1 MSEGAPTIKDVAERA
16 GVSVTTVTNVLYGR
30 GGRFSEETRVR
41 VLQAVEELGYRPN
54 QVARSLVRR
63 RSHTIGVVVE
73 HFRGA
78 LLGNPYY
85 STLLDGIL
93 AEAVQ
98 SGYQL
103 KIIALERPDPH
114 HARLSTEDGSI
125 DGAILAA
132 PLAQSPLLQ
141 WAERSHTPCVVAGC
155 SPPDLRASCVDVD
168 DEGAVY
174 AAVRWLVELGHR
186 RIAFIAGPS
195 NYWSAQQRER
205 GYLRALH
212 EAGITPTSHWVR
224 RGNYST
230 LSGRLAMERLLQ
242 VRPAFSAVV
251 CCNDWMALGALEVLR
266 RRGVMVPEDLS
277 VLGFDDVE
285 AAAIA
290 SPPLTTIR
298 QPVRE
303 IGIAAARLL
312 IQQIES
318 GQLSTERVIFP
329 GELVQR
335 DSVIPYSPEPPDSTK
350 PPRRLRAR
358 RRRYERL

>member
-1 MSEGAPTIKDVAERA
+1 MSKQTPTIKDVAMRA

-30 GGRFSEETRVR
+30 GGRFSEETRER
-41 VLQAVEELGYRPN
+41 VMQAVEELGYRPN
-54 QVARSLVRR
+54 QIARSLVRR
-63 RSHTIGVVVE
+63 RSNTVGVVVE

-98 SGYQL
+98 AGYQL
-103 KIIALERPDPH
+103 KIIALKRPDPE

-132 PLAQSPLLQ
+132 PLYQSPLLR
-141 WAERSHTPCVVAGC
+141 WIENCNLPRVVAGS
-155 SPPDLRASCVDVD
+155 SPRDLQAACVDVD
-168 DEGAVY
+168 DEGSVYSAVK
-174 AAVRWLVELGHR
+174 WLIDLGHR
-186 RIAFIAGPS
+186 RIAFIAGPV
-195 NYWSAQQRER
+195 NYWSARQREQ
-205 GYLRALH
+205 GYLRALAD
-212 EAGITPTSHWVR
+212 AGITPTPHWIR
-224 RGNYST
+224 RGDYST
-230 LSGRLAMERLLQ
+230 QSGRLAMELLLQ

-251 CCNDWMALGALEVLR
+251 SCNDWMALGALEALR
-266 RRGVMVPEDLS
+266 RKGVLVPEDIS
-277 VLGFDDVE
+277 IVGFDDVE
-285 AAAIA
+285 PASVA

-303 IGIAAARLL
+303 IGMTAARLL

-318 GQLSTERVIFP
+318 GRLSTEHVIFP

-335 DSVIPYSPEPPDSTK
+335 DSVIPYSPEPSDRTK
-350 PPRRLRAR
+350 QHQRTR
-358 RRRYERL
+358 RRRRRC

>member
-1 MSEGAPTIKDVAERA
+1 MPEGTPTIKDVAERA
-16 GVSVTTVTNVLYGR
+16 GVSVTTVTNVLHGR
-30 GGRFSEETRVR
+30 GGRFSEKTRER
-41 VLQAVEELGYRPN
+41 VLRAVEELGYRPN
-54 QVARSLVRR
+54 QIARSLVRR
-63 RSHTIGVVVE
+63 RSNTVGVVVE

-93 AEAVQ
+93 AEAVK

-103 KIIALERPDPH
+103 KIIALNRPDPE
-114 HARLSTEDGSI
+114 HARLSTEDGSV

-132 PLAQSPLLQ
+132 PLYQSPLLQ
-141 WAERSHTPCVVAGC
+141 WVENCNIPRVVAGS
-155 SPPDLRASCVDVD
+155 SPRDLRAACVDVD
-168 DEGAVY
+168 DEGSVY
-174 AAVRWLVELGHR
+174 AAVNWLIELGHR
-186 RIAFIAGPS
+186 RIAFIAGPT
-195 NYWSAQQRER
+195 NYWSARQRER

-212 EAGITPTSHWVR
+212 EAGITPTPHWIR

-230 LSGRLAMERLLQ
+230 LSGRQAMELLLQ

-251 CCNDWMALGALEVLR
+251 SCNDWMALGALEVLR
-266 RRGVMVPEDLS
+266 RKGLLVPDDIS

-285 AAAIA
+285 AAAVA

-303 IGIAAARLL
+303 IGITAARLL

-318 GQLSTERVIFP
+318 GQPSTEHVIFP

-335 DSVIPYSPEPPDSTK
+335 DSVIPCSPEPPDSIKQRQRTR
-350 PPRRLRAR
+350 PR
-358 RRRYERL
+358 RRRC

>member
-1 MSEGAPTIKDVAERA
+1 MPGGTPTIKDVAERA
-16 GVSVTTVTNVLYGR
+16 GVSVTTVTNVLHGR
-30 GGRFSEETRVR
+30 GGRFSEETRER
-41 VLQAVEELGYRPN
+41 VMQAVEELGYRPN
-54 QVARSLVRR
+54 QIARSLVRR
-63 RSHTIGVVVE
+63 RSHTLGVVVE

-93 AEAVQ
+93 AEAVR

-103 KIIALERPDPH
+103 KIIALERPDPS
-114 HARLSTEDGSI
+114 HARLSIEDGSV

-132 PLAQSPLLQ
+132 PLYGSPLLR
-141 WAERSHTPCVVAGC
+141 WFEECHIPRVVAGS
-155 SPPDLRASCVDVD
+155 SPHDLRAACVDVD
-168 DEGAVY
+168 DEGSVY
-174 AAVRWLVELGHR
+174 AAVQWLIRLGHR
-186 RIAFIAGPS
+186 RIAFIGGPT

-212 EAGITPTSHWVR
+212 DAGITPTSHWIR

-230 LSGRLAMERLLQ
+230 LSGRQAMEKLLQ

-266 RRGVMVPEDLS
+266 RQGVLVPDDIS

-285 AAAIA
+285 AAAVA

-303 IGIAAARLL
+303 IGIASAQLL
-312 IQQIES
+312 IRQIES
-318 GQLSTERVIFP
+318 GQPATERVIFP

-335 DSVIPYSPEPPDSTK
+335 DSVMPYSAEPSDRAK
-350 PPRRLRAR
+350 PLRRLRSR
-358 RRRYERL
+358 RRRR